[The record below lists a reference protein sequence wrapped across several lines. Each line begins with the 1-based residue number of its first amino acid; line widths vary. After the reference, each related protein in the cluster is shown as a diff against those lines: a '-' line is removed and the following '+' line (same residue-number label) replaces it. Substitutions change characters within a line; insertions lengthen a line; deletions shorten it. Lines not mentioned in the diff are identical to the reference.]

1 MIWNFEGYPRNS
13 MLNFWGLIKNEV
25 EFPKRWPRKNV
36 ELPGVFVFGLGIS
49 KWSNT
54 ILWNIQGMSYVLSGI
69 SRGKVKKVRN
79 SRGVFKKVYLQPP
92 CLDSFWNSPFQGI
105 CKSNNHFFQGLLVFK
120 NLLAHTPVWI
130 KNGIAQ
136 WIRPTRLTNHVYL
149 LLLEVT
155 AKTFCCTQ
163 RDDAKEK

>member
-1 MIWNFEGYPRNS
+1 MWNFQGS
-13 MLNFWGLIKNEV
+13 LFLAL
-25 EFPKRWPRKNV
+25 EFPND
-36 ELPGVFVFGLGIS
+36 LTQFCGIS
-49 KWSNT
+49 RGWA
-54 ILWNIQGMSYVLSGI
+54 VLSGI